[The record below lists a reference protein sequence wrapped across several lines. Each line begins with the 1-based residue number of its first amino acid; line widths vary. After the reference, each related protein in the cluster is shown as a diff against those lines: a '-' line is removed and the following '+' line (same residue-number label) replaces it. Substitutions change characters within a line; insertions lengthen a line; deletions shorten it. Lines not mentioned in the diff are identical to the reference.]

1 MTPKFLLQ
9 ATKVLHT
16 QYDDMELDLITN
28 FILGVD
34 EETLDEFNSTCTFTS
49 YDCDLDLYIEII
61 NVLIK
66 IFEETEFYEV
76 CEMLKNKKD
85 DAIIIKDKKTI

>member
-16 QYDDMELDLITN
+16 RYDEMELDLITN

-34 EETLDEFNSTCTFTS
+34 EETLYDFNFTCTFTS
-49 YDCDLDLYIEII
+49 YDCDLDLYMEII
-61 NVLIK
+61 DVLIK
-66 IFEETEFYEV
+66 IFEDAESYEV
-76 CEMLKNKKD
+76 CEMLKNKKLE
-85 DAIIIKDKKTI
+85 AITIKENKTI